1 MRHGTSDTTA
11 QVGIIDGSRQAARST
26 VALLLLSFGFAVAT
40 IGAAHV
46 KLWLPFSP
54 VPITMQTFV
63 VLLAGLSLGAA
74 WGGLSQVQY
83 VVLGALGLPA
93 FVGGVTALAGVTGG
107 YLVGFVVAAAVVGV
121 IYSALRTTGGAILA
135 CIAGTAI
142 IYLFGCLWLLAITG
156 GTVSH
161 VLAIGVVPFL
171 PGDLLKLAAAIAIV
185 RGPLTGAAIKHVFSH
200 N

>member
-1 MRHGTSDTTA
+1 MRQGTSDTAA
-11 QVGIIDGSRQAARST
+11 QVGIIDGSRQATRST
-26 VALLLLSFGFAVAT
+26 AILLLLSFGFAVAT

-83 VVLGALGLPA
+83 VVLGMLGLPA
-93 FVGGVTALAGVTGG
+93 FVGGIAAIAGPTGG
-107 YLVGFVVAAAVVGV
+107 YIVGFVVAAAVVGA
-121 IYSALRTTGGAILA
+121 IYSAIRSTAGAILA
-135 CIAGTAI
+135 CIAGTTV
-142 IYLFGCLWLLAITG
+142 IYVFGCVWLLAITG
-156 GTVSH
+156 GTVSQ

-171 PGDLLKLAAAIAIV
+171 PGDVLKLAAAIAIV